1 MIARIMMAVVALSS
15 LAGLAW
21 AQNGSKVNDGAD
33 KATQIES
40 LKWLAGRWEGDVE
53 GDITEEHWTEPKG
66 GMLLG
71 MNRSVRRSGKASFEF
86 LRIAETP
93 SGITYF
99 ASPSGKAATPFILKE
114 ASDSHVVFENKD
126 HDFPQRISYR
136 RQKDSLNARIEGVIK
151 GKEESMEW
159 TWTQVP

>member
-1 MIARIMMAVVALSS
+1 MTARIMMVVVVLLS

-21 AQNGSKVNDGAD
+21 AQNGSTAKDSTD
-33 KATQIES
+33 KATKIES
-40 LKWLAGRWEGDVE
+40 LKWLAGRWEGDIE
-53 GDITEEHWTEPKG
+53 GDMTEEHWTEPKG

-71 MNRSVRRSGKASFEF
+71 MNRSVFRSGKASFEF

-126 HDFPQRISYR
+126 HDFPKRIFYR
-136 RQKDSLNARIEGVIK
+136 RQKDSLTARIEGVIK
-151 GKEESMEW
+151 GKEECMEW